1 MTTLSLD
8 EALADIAS
16 ATYRRWIEH
25 DTPSGNWSR
34 RRFQETENVINRD
47 QIRYLIGKAHPSEKR
62 RHIGGTPLPVRI
74 VVEHD
79 EHTRHV
85 STLEY
90 HSE

>member
-1 MTTLSLD
+1 MTALNLD
-8 EALADIAS
+8 EALENIAH

-25 DTPSGNWSR
+25 DTPGGNWSR
-34 RRFQETENVINRD
+34 RRFQETESVINRE
-47 QIRYLIGKAHPSEKR
+47 QIRFLVNNPQPGEKR

-79 EHTRHV
+79 KHTRHV
-85 STLEY
+85 SNIEY

>member
-1 MTTLSLD
+1 MLTID
-8 EALADIAS
+8 EALENIAH

-25 DTPSGNWSR
+25 DTPGGNWSR

-47 QIRYLIGKAHPSEKR
+47 LIRYLIGKKHPSEKR
-62 RHIGGTPLPVRI
+62 QHIGGTPLPVRI
-74 VVEHD
+74 VVEHG

>member
-1 MTTLSLD
+1 MATLNLD
-8 EALADIAS
+8 EALENIAH
-16 ATYRRWIEH
+16 ATYRCWIEH
-25 DTPSGNWSR
+25 DTPGGNWSR
-34 RRFQETENVINRD
+34 RRFQETENVINRE
-47 QIRYLIGKAHPSEKR
+47 QIRYLIGKEHPSEKR
-62 RHIGGTPLPVRI
+62 RYNRGMPLPVRI

>member
-1 MTTLSLD
+1 MRTID
-8 EALADIAS
+8 EALENITG
-16 ATYRRWIEH
+16 ATYTRWIEH

-34 RRFQETENVINRD
+34 RRFQESVTTLNRD
-47 QIRYLIGKAHPSEKR
+47 QIRYVVNKKHPSEKR

>member
-1 MTTLSLD
+1 MIDLD
-8 EALADIAS
+8 EALENITG
-16 ATYRRWIEH
+16 ATYTRWIEH

-34 RRFQETENVINRD
+34 RRFQESVTTLNRD
-47 QIRYLIGKAHPSEKR
+47 QIRYVVNKKHPSEKR